1 MISKVPEGIEK
12 VEIEGKGM
20 GIRAT
25 KKFNKHEFIC
35 EYHGE
40 LISKLEAQQREE
52 SSDHDSCYMYFFE
65 YKSKKLWY
73 VLNNLS
79 IKPI

>member
-1 MISKVPEGIEK
+1 MISKVPEGIEQ

-25 KKFNKHEFIC
+25 KKFDKHEFIC
-35 EYHGE
+35 EYRGE
-40 LISKLEAQQREE
+40 LISNHEAQCREE
-52 SSDHDSCYMYFFE
+52 SSDHNGCYMYFFE

-73 VLNNLS
+73 VLKWKL
-79 IKPI
+79 PL